1 MYTNSYIFGSSR
13 GRSMSQVKCKQVNIL
28 PGGTYSKLC
37 DLAEKQL
44 RNNTDPKIVYFIA
57 GIPDICT
64 LTRDKKQKYEESYLN
79 LEKDHVLHIQNTISD
94 VEKRMRN
101 IGCKVVFG
109 TITTISFKNWN
120 SHRKFVG
127 KTVHLKHETEYHI
140 MQEQLNSILYTVNSY
155 IINKNLENGV
165 VSPFLHSY
173 VHKRSGKKTRYIYTR
188 LVGGVHPTRALSAAG
203 TRHLE
208 TTIDINEH
216 NLNL

>member
-1 MYTNSYIFGSSR
+1 
-13 GRSMSQVKCKQVNIL
+13 
-28 PGGTYSKLC
+28 
-37 DLAEKQL
+37 LAEKQL
-44 RNNTDPKIVYFIA
+44 RTNTYPKIVYFSA
-57 GIPDICT
+57 EIPDICT
-64 LTRDKKQKYEESYLN
+64 LTRDKKEKYEESYLN
-79 LEKDHVLHIQNTISD
+79 LEKDHVLHVQNTISD

-109 TITTISFKNWN
+109 TITTISFKKWN
-120 SHRKFVG
+120 SHRKLVG

-155 IINKNLENGV
+155 IIHKNLENGV

-188 LVGGVHPTRALSAAG
+188 LVDGVHPTHAQSTAW

-216 NLNL
+216 NLNI

>member
-1 MYTNSYIFGSSR
+1 
-13 GRSMSQVKCKQVNIL
+13 MSQVKCKQVNIL
-28 PGGTYSKLC
+28 SGGTYSQLC
-37 DLAEKQL
+37 DLVEKHL
-44 RNNTDPKIVYFIA
+44 PNNIGPKIVYFIA

-127 KTVHLKHETEYHI
+127 KAVHLRHETECHI
-140 MQEQLNSILYTVNSY
+140 VQEQQGSILCTVDSY
-155 IINKNLENGV
+155 VISGSLEDGV
-165 VSPFLHSY
+165 VSPFLHS
-173 VHKRSGKKTRYIYTR
+173 
-188 LVGGVHPTRALSAAG
+188 
-203 TRHLE
+203 
-208 TTIDINEH
+208 
-216 NLNL
+216 